1 MRHRVLAIAIA
12 ALLIPAMAPL
22 GGGEVEAAPKK
33 KVAVQKKAKAKAGG
47 AKKKGNSA
55 SRPRR
60 PAAAAPAVVDDPS
73 QPLGASW
80 KRHLDRYFAQNRPEF
95 GAFVAIDVET
105 GAPVAVSEYT
115 SNARIAHPATTA
127 AFPAASIFKVITTA
141 ALLEGGAIKPGTST
155 CYSGGSHS
163 LEPVHLKDSKRDR
176 ACRSLAGAFAHSTN
190 AVFGKLAIRHLDA
203 GRLVAMAERLG
214 FNRVLRLGE
223 LEAESRAVRPAGE
236 LALARMAA
244 GFANSTLAPLHGAVL
259 GAIVAT
265 GGLLP
270 SGVTLAPKGT
280 ASATAVDPTGRL
292 ISADAAARIREMM
305 VTTSVDGTAG
315 KYLARFKGHGGGVA
329 VKTGTLTSTDGS
341 GLFNTWMVGFFPAS
355 RPEFAFAALVS
366 TKGSGPVKAGH
377 LTRHAIDTFL
387 KLKRARAGQS

>member
-1 MRHRVLAIAIA
+1 MRHRILAIAIA
-12 ALLIPAMAPL
+12 ALLIPATAPL
-22 GGGEVEAAPKK
+22 GGGEAEAAPKK
-33 KVAVQKKAKAKAGG
+33 KTAIQKKVKANG
-47 AKKKGNSA
+47 AKKKGRSA

-60 PAAAAPAVVDDPS
+60 PAAAAPAIVDDPS
-73 QPLGASW
+73 QPLGAAW

-95 GAFVAIDVET
+95 GAFVAIDVDT

-115 SNARIAHPATTA
+115 SNARVAHPATTA

-141 ALLEGGAIKPGTST
+141 ALLEGGAVKPGTST

-214 FNRVLRLGE
+214 FNRVLRVGD
-223 LEAESRAVRPAGE
+223 LEAESRAVRPSGE
-236 LALARMAA
+236 LGLARMAA
-244 GFANSTLAPLHGAVL
+244 GFTNSTLAPLHGAVL
-259 GAIVAT
+259 GAIVAS

-270 SGVTLAPKGT
+270 AGVAFAAKGG
-280 ASATAVDPTGRL
+280 ASAAAADPTGRL

-305 VTTSVDGTAG
+305 VATSVDGTAG
-315 KYLARFKGHGGGVA
+315 KHLARFRGHGGGVA